1 MAERALIFIA
11 ETLVQLW
18 TLAVMLRLLAQ
29 LLRVPFRARAG
40 NPIVDF
46 VIALTDW
53 IVIPGRRFIPSIG
66 RLDTTTVLVAWGA
79 MLLLATLKLLLL
91 ERGAFTAPFIW
102 PGLLAYSF
110 VEALKLLVY
119 LLIGLI
125 IVQAVI
131 SWISPYHPLR
141 PFFDSL
147 TRPVLK
153 PFQKMIPLI
162 GGVDLSPLFAILAL
176 QLVLMLPVAWLG
188 SHALLLF
195 RGAA

>member
-1 MAERALIFIA
+1 MAERALIFVV

-18 TLAVMLRLLAQ
+18 ALAVLLRLLAQ
-29 LLRVPFRARAG
+29 LLRIPFRARAG

-53 IVIPGRRFIPSIG
+53 IVIPGRRLIPSIG
-66 RLDTTTVLVAWGA
+66 RLDTTTLLVAWGA
-79 MLLLATLKLLLL
+79 MLVLAMLKLLLL
-91 ERGAFTAPFIW
+91 ERTAFGAPYIW
-102 PGLLAYSF
+102 PGLLAFSF

-119 LLIGLI
+119 LLIGLL

-141 PFFDSL
+141 PFFDAL
-147 TRPVLK
+147 TRPVSR
-153 PFQKMIPLI
+153 PFQKLIPLI

-176 QLVLMLPVAWLG
+176 QLVLMLPVAWLT
-188 SHALLLF
+188 SQALLLF
-195 RGAA
+195 RGAV

>member
-1 MAERALIFIA
+1 MAERALIFIV

-29 LLRVPFRARAG
+29 MLRVPFRARSG

-53 IVIPGRRFIPSIG
+53 IVIPGRRMIPSIG
-66 RLDTTTVLVAWGA
+66 RLDTTTLLVAWGA
-79 MLLLATLKLLLL
+79 MLALATLKVLLL
-91 ERGAFTAPFIW
+91 ERGAFNAPMIW

-119 LLIGLI
+119 LMIGLL
-125 IVQAVI
+125 IVRAVI
-131 SWISPYHPLR
+131 SWVSPYHPLR

-147 TRPVLK
+147 TRPIIR

-176 QLVLMLPVAWLG
+176 QLVLMLPVAWLT
-188 SHALLLF
+188 SQALLLF
-195 RGAA
+195 RVAA

>member
-1 MAERALIFIA
+1 MAERALIFIV

-18 TLAVMLRLLAQ
+18 TLAVLLRLLAQ
-29 LLRVPFRARAG
+29 MLRVPFRARSG

-53 IVIPGRRFIPSIG
+53 IVIPGRRMIPSIG
-66 RLDTTTVLVAWGA
+66 RLDTTTLLVAWGA
-79 MLLLATLKLLLL
+79 MLALATLKVLLL
-91 ERGAFTAPFIW
+91 ERGAFNAPMIW

-119 LLIGLI
+119 LMIGLL

-131 SWISPYHPLR
+131 SWVSPYHPLR

-147 TRPVLK
+147 TRPIIR

-176 QLVLMLPVAWLG
+176 QLVLMLPVAWLT
-188 SHALLLF
+188 SQALLLF
-195 RGAA
+195 RVAA

>member
-1 MAERALIFIA
+1 MAERALIFIV

-29 LLRVPFRARAG
+29 MLRVPFRARAG

-46 VIALTDW
+46 VTALTDW
-53 IVIPGRRFIPSIG
+53 IVIPGRRMIPSIG
-66 RLDTTTVLVAWGA
+66 RLDTTTILVAWGA
-79 MLLLATLKLLLL
+79 MLALATLKVLLL
-91 ERGAFTAPFIW
+91 ERGAFGAPMIW

-119 LLIGLI
+119 LMIGLL

-131 SWISPYHPLR
+131 SWVSPYHPLR

-147 TRPVLK
+147 TRPIIR

-176 QLVLMLPVAWLG
+176 QLVLMLPVAWLT
-188 SHALLLF
+188 SQALLLF
-195 RGAA
+195 RVAA